1 MMKLHLLKRANL
13 QDDHVQSVVIS
24 LLRGAAALEVAAAH
38 LRAQIYPGF
47 SLVENPGALFKALAF
62 FTGFAQQAVIVFFL
76 LSGWLVGGSLLN
88 KIGQENALKHYA
100 IDRVTR
106 LWMVLVPT
114 FLLVLVFAGA
124 SAKVDTSVFSAS
136 LANEYSLAAFF
147 GGLVGLQNLLVQP
160 FGANFPLWSLSNE
173 TWYYILFPLIVVASS
188 STSNRNRLLALGA
201 AGIIAYFLTL
211 PILLY
216 FSIWLMG
223 AACSRIKI
231 ETGMA
236 MRCVFLGIFV
246 ALSVFFRLRGSNN
259 NLGWS
264 SLPQDILFSIAF
276 LLFLTS
282 IQFTWATE
290 TGTRRLLRRLG
301 KVFADFSFTL
311 YVIHIPL
318 ISIVFFFNPFLS
330 GGGRLAANNPYHFV
344 IYLALFLGIVA
355 TAYLFYLPFEANT
368 YRVRNYLKRMLAKVK
383 LSGPIEPTQQGV
395 AKR

>member
-1 MMKLHLLKRANL
+1 MKLQLLKRANL
-13 QDDHVQSVVIS
+13 QDDHVQSVVMS

-88 KIGQENALKHYA
+88 KIGQANALKHYA

-114 FLLVLVFAGA
+114 FLLVLVFAAA

-136 LANEYSLAAFF
+136 LANEYSLAAFL

-160 FGANFPLWSLSNE
+160 FGGNFPLWSLSNE
-173 TWYYILFPLIVVASS
+173 TWYYILFPLIVVATS
-188 STSNRNRLLALGA
+188 STSNRSRLLALSA

-231 ETGMA
+231 KTGTA
-236 MRCVFLGIFV
+236 MRCVFLGVFV

-259 NLGWS
+259 DLGWR
-264 SLPQDILFSIAF
+264 SLPQDVIFSIAL

-282 IQFTWATE
+282 IQFKWTTE
-290 TGTRRLLRRLG
+290 TATLTALRRLG

-318 ISIVFFFNPFLS
+318 ISIILAFNPFLS
-330 GGGRLAANNPYHFV
+330 GGGRLTPNNPYHLV
-344 IYLALFLGIVA
+344 IYLGIFLGIVGA
-355 TAYLFYLPFEANT
+355 AYLFHLPFEANT
-368 YRVRNYLKRMLAKVK
+368 YRVRNFLKRMLATRK
-383 LSGPIEPTQQGV
+383 LSGPIKPTQPGV
-395 AKR
+395 AER